1 MLLVPSIN
9 GRFTD
14 ELVKVVLLKCPEQ
27 NSSRGNPFQRR
38 SVYLGQA
45 AGYDHPYAGKLVC
58 QAIDHPS
65 GFTFCLRGHAA
76 RIHDDEIRIIGRRVN
91 VIPGAFQR
99 TSHCFGF
106 GLVYFATKDADQGLF
121 SHA

>member
-1 MLLVPSIN
+1 MLLAPSID

-14 ELVKVVLLKCPEQ
+14 EFVKVVLLKCPEQ
-27 NSSRGNPFQRR
+27 NRSRGHPLQGRG
-38 SVYLGQA
+38 VYLGQA
-45 AGYDHPYAGKLVC
+45 AGYDHSHAGKFVC
-58 QAIDHPS
+58 QAIDHSS

-91 VIPGAFQR
+91 VIPAAFQR

-106 GLVYFATKDADQGLF
+106 SLVYFATEDADQGLF